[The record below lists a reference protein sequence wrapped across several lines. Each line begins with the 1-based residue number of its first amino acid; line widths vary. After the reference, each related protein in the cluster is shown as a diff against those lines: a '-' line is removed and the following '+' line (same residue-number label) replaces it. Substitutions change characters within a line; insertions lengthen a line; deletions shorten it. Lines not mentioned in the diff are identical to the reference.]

1 MSRTFLAAAGL
12 VLLAAACGGPAATAP
27 RTTTPGPVVPV
38 TPSQQA
44 SPPMRS
50 SLGSSPASTSLPTP
64 PATAGP
70 TAAASPPT
78 GIQLIAEPFAS
89 GLPAL
94 TFLTNA
100 GDGTGMLFAAGQEG
114 VITAL
119 TASGEIQTEPFL
131 DISDRITAG
140 GERGL
145 LGLAFHPDYES
156 NGRFF
161 VNYTDLGGDSV
172 TAEFARSDT
181 GSGRALGDAQSE
193 RILLTIDDPFAN
205 HNGGMLAFGPD
216 GYLYLSMGD
225 GGSGGDPE
233 GNGQSLA
240 TLLGKMI
247 RIDVDSGEPYGIPPD
262 NPFANSDR
270 PEIWSYGLRNPWRFS
285 FDRETGD
292 MFIGDVGQTRQE
304 EIDAEPAGE
313 GGRNYGWDVMEG
325 DECFGSG
332 SCDQTGLTLPV
343 AVNDR
348 ERRECAI
355 IGGYVYRGTQF
366 PDLQGTYV
374 YSDAC
379 SAEIWIL
386 DARTAIEQGRAETFV
401 VGRANVGPSSFGEDE
416 AGELYLVDLRG
427 AVYRIVLATT

>member
-1 MSRTFLAAAGL
+1 
-12 VLLAAACGGPAATAP
+12 
-27 RTTTPGPVVPV
+27 
-38 TPSQQA
+38 
-44 SPPMRS
+44 
-50 SLGSSPASTSLPTP
+50 
-64 PATAGP
+64 
-70 TAAASPPT
+70 
-78 GIQLIAEPFAS
+78 
-89 GLPAL
+89 L
-94 TFLTNA
+94 THA
-100 GDGTGMLFAAGQEG
+100 GDGTGVLYAASQDGIILA
-114 VITAL
+114 VS
-119 TASGEIQTEPFL
+119 ASGEVQSVPYL

-145 LGLAFHPDYES
+145 LGLAFHPEYGS
-156 NGRFF
+156 NGRLF
-161 VNYTDLGGDSV
+161 VNYTDLQGDSV
-172 TAEFARSDT
+172 TAEFERRDA
-181 GSGRALGDAQSE
+181 GAGLALADPRSE
-193 RILLTIDDPFAN
+193 RILLTIDDPYGN

-233 GNGQSLA
+233 GNGQSLM

-247 RIDVDSGEPYGIPPD
+247 RIDVDSGDPYAIPPD
-262 NPFANSDR
+262 NPFARSEV

-292 MFIGDVGQTRQE
+292 MFIGDVGQAVKE
-304 EIDAEPAGE
+304 EIDAEPAGQ

-325 DECFGSG
+325 DECFASPT
-332 SCDQTGLTLPV
+332 CDQTGLTLPV

-348 ERRECAI
+348 QHRECAI
-355 IGGYVYRGTQF
+355 IGGYVYRGLQF

-379 SAEIWIL
+379 SAELWVL
-386 DARTAIEQGRAETFV
+386 DARTAIEEGRAETFI

-427 AVYRIVLATT
+427 DIWRILQADS